1 MLWAPVGRLV
11 HVVVEKGQNKE
22 KGLDKREKSQWD
34 TWLVAVL
41 VWNLLEQPPAGREE
55 SSWCHWATPRPVL
68 PLETTQAFKC
78 ILPFFPPP

>member
-1 MLWAPVGRLV
+1 MLWAPVGWLV

-41 VWNLLEQPPAGREE
+41 V
-55 SSWCHWATPRPVL
+55 
-68 PLETTQAFKC
+68 
-78 ILPFFPPP
+78 